1 MGRRSPSNRHRPRT
15 APRSAGK
22 TLPLAVLSAKVG
34 GGTLRARLPE
44 TQDSGMRPSAR
55 LRRLFERIAR
65 LFRRATLPVPPR
77 AAPSGPARGRCTA
90 PFEELLEATSAEGAG
105 LEEAPPFG
113 DFTDQ
118 DEVER
123 FAGLPPI
130 GAEAL
135 EGVDWDELA
144 RELTGPR

>member
-1 MGRRSPSNRHRPRT
+1 
-15 APRSAGK
+15 
-22 TLPLAVLSAKVG
+22 
-34 GGTLRARLPE
+34 
-44 TQDSGMRPSAR
+44 MRPLVR
-55 LRRLFERIAR
+55 WRRLFDRIAR
-65 LFRRATLPVPPR
+65 LFRRADPPVPSREALSGARDPRR
-77 AAPSGPARGRCTA
+77 AARRPA
-90 PFEELLEATSAEGAG
+90 GAFGDG
-105 LEEAPPFG
+105 LEERAEAPPLG
-113 DFTDQ
+113 DFTDR

>member
-1 MGRRSPSNRHRPRT
+1 
-15 APRSAGK
+15 
-22 TLPLAVLSAKVG
+22 
-34 GGTLRARLPE
+34 
-44 TQDSGMRPSAR
+44 MRPTAR
-55 LRRLFERIAR
+55 WRRLITPILGRIAR
-65 LFRRATLPVPPR
+65 RVALWFGRAVPP
-77 AAPSGPARGRCTA
+77 AANDPGRGARGPNRPLRA
-90 PFEELLEATSAEGAG
+90 GRHAAGAIGTGRDESLDPGIPVASDDRG
-105 LEEAPPFG
+105 LGEAPPFG

-118 DEVER
+118 DEVQR

>member
-1 MGRRSPSNRHRPRT
+1 MR
-15 APRSAGK
+15 
-22 TLPLAVLSAKVG
+22 PLA
-34 GGTLRARLPE
+34 RW
-44 TQDSGMRPSAR
+44 
-55 LRRLFERIAR
+55 RRLFDRIAR
-65 LFRRATLPVPPR
+65 LFRRAVPPVPSREAPAGARDPRR
-77 AAPSGPARGRCTA
+77 AARRPA
-90 PFEELLEATSAEGAG
+90 GAFGDG
-105 LEEAPPFG
+105 LEERADAAFPASGAGSGLADAPPLG

-118 DEVER
+118 DEVQR